1 MVVKVRNLQKSGYTR
16 YFENL
21 TNIPRLSNLID
32 LTNISRAKRNHNFH
46 VETDVSTISLRAIE
60 LATRASDKKSQLR
73 PEEIQIATLSVLQM
87 KSRELPCVVD
97 EVTERERA

>member
-1 MVVKVRNLQKSGYTR
+1 M
-16 YFENL
+16 
-21 TNIPRLSNLID
+21 
-32 LTNISRAKRNHNFH
+32 
-46 VETDVSTISLRAIE
+46 DVSAISLRAIE